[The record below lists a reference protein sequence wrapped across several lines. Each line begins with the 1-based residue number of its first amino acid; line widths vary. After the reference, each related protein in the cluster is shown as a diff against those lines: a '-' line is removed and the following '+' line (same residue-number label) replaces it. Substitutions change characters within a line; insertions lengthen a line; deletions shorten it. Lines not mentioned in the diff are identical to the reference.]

1 MLISRLSRRRI
12 ASPAVI
18 GTITPTSL
26 FAALLLTSSSAR
38 CGGRRL
44 VSVLV
49 AIQVFPAGE
58 LPGRVVRAAF
68 PCPVNRRRDRGA
80 AADRVAGPSVG
91 RPELDREDP
100 LRGRRRRRRGPYELP
115 PQSGERPFVEA
126 LGSAVAASGYGR
138 GHEAYLLGA
147 GSCHC
152 AGVRPWRRMTSP
164 IAARSGGPPAV
175 ASRIAA
181 TSRKKSG
188 PRMPGVTIASALAST
203 SRVFSKWWTAPRGI
217 KRVSPGPTSVDVPSI
232 VQVRT

>member
-12 ASPAVI
+12 ASPSVI

-26 FAALLLTSSSAR
+26 FAALLLSSSSAR

-44 VSVLV
+44 VLVLV

-68 PCPVNRRRDRGA
+68 PCPVN
-80 AADRVAGPSVG
+80 
-91 RPELDREDP
+91 P
-100 LRGRRRRRRGPYELP
+100 LRGRRRRHRGPYELP
-115 PQSGERPFVEA
+115 LQSGERPFVEA
-126 LGSAVAASGYGR
+126 LGSAVAASGHGR
-138 GHEAYLLGA
+138 GHEAYLLRA
-147 GSCHC
+147 GSSHF

-203 SRVFSKWWTAPRGI
+203 SPVLSKWWTAPRGI
-217 KRVSPGPTSVDVPSI
+217 KSASPGPTSVDVPSI
-232 VQVRT
+232 VQVRTPSRP